1 MSGII
6 TPLPRTLPSMRAGET
21 DGRYID
27 CTLDL
32 GAASDT
38 IPNINAASITIT
50 RQDGNALTAND
61 LQPAGTAWPNTLDST
76 KLIPTFGFT
85 APLGAAGVSYKIT
98 ITVDKTTQGRIFVR
112 DVYMSVVNA
121 LG

>member
-6 TPLPRTLPSMRAGET
+6 TPLPRTMPSMRAGET

-32 GAASDT
+32 GAVSDS
-38 IPNINAASITIT
+38 IPNINAASVTIA
-50 RQDGNALTAND
+50 RVDGNAITAND
-61 LQPAGTAWPNTLDST
+61 LQPAGAAWPNTLDST
-76 KLIPTFGFT
+76 KLIPTFGFI
-85 APLGAAGVSYKIT
+85 APAGAAGVDYKIT
-98 ITVDKTTQGRIFVR
+98 ITVNTTTQGRIFVR